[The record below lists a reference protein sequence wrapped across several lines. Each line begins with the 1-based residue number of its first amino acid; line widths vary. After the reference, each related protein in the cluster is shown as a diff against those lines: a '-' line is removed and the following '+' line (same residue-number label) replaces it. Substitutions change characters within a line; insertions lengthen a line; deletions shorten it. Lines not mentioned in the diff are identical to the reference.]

1 MKILPD
7 SRKSRIYRQTARA
20 EAAEASSRRI
30 VEAFLKRAETEW
42 FDKITL
48 DSIAAD
54 TEVTVQTIVRKF
66 GGKAGILNAARLEM
80 GKAVLLRRAVTPG
93 DLERAIDVLT
103 DDYEAVGKLVLRL
116 LDQEEMHPAL
126 KPSLEAGRHGHRQWL
141 AEVFAEKLSALPAS
155 QRATVLDALVVAT
168 DVYVW
173 KLIRLD
179 MKRSIAAFKKV
190 VKQMV
195 QAALAGG

>member
-1 MKILPD
+1 
-7 SRKSRIYRQTARA
+7 
-20 EAAEASSRRI
+20 

-54 TEVTVQTIVRKF
+54 AEVTVQTIVRKF
-66 GGKAGILNAARLEM
+66 GGKGGILNAARLEM
-80 GKAVLLRRAVTPG
+80 GKAVLLRRTVTPG
-93 DLERAIDVLT
+93 NLDRAIDVLT

-116 LDQEEMHPAL
+116 LDQEQMHPAL
-126 KPSLEAGRHGHRQWL
+126 KPSLDAGRNGHRQWL
-141 AEVFAEKLSALPAS
+141 AEVFAEKLSSLPGS
-155 QRATVLDALVVAT
+155 QREATLDALVIAT

-179 MKRSIAAFKKV
+179 MRRPIAAFKKV
-190 VKQMV
+190 AKQMA
-195 QAALAGG
+195 QAALSGG